1 MSISSTFRAGIVL
14 SVLGASLIG
23 CTQTPP
29 DPPTASNGSST
40 SDPIAAPDP
49 TPNPNCDV
57 TVPLNH
63 CGAYM
68 PQFCQS
74 CGD

>member
-1 MSISSTFRAGIVL
+1 MSISSKFTAGIVL
-14 SVLGASLIG
+14 SVLGASLMR
-23 CTQTPP
+23 CMQTPT
-29 DPPTASNGSST
+29 DPPVPYERSST

-49 TPNPNCDV
+49 IPSCDV
-57 TVPLNH
+57 TAPLNH

-74 CGD
+74 CGN

>member
-14 SVLGASLIG
+14 
-23 CTQTPP
+23 CTQRIGSTRTPP
-29 DPPTASNGSST
+29 DPPTASKGFST

-57 TVPLNH
+57 IVPLNH

-68 PQFCQS
+68 PQFLPKLRRLA
-74 CGD
+74 

>member
-1 MSISSTFRAGIVL
+1 MSISSKFKAGIVL
-14 SVLGASLIG
+14 SVLGASSMG
-23 CTQTPP
+23 CTQTSPEPP
-29 DPPTASNGSST
+29 ILYERSST

-49 TPNPNCDV
+49 IPNCDV

-68 PQFCQS
+68 PQLCQS
-74 CGD
+74 CGN

>member
-1 MSISSTFRAGIVL
+1 MMSISPMLRTGIVL
-14 SVLGASLIG
+14 SILGASLMG
-23 CTQTPP
+23 CAQTRP
-29 DPPTASNGSST
+29 DPTASEGRTISN
-40 SDPIAAPDP
+40 PIVAPAPD
-49 TPNPNCDV
+49 CDV

>member
-1 MSISSTFRAGIVL
+1 MMSISPMLRAGIVL
-14 SVLGASLIG
+14 SILGAGLMG
-23 CTQTPP
+23 CAQTPP
-29 DPPTASNGSST
+29 DPPSEGRTISH
-40 SDPIAAPDP
+40 PIVAPPPD
-49 TPNPNCDV
+49 CDV

>member
-1 MSISSTFRAGIVL
+1 MSISSKFRAGIVL
-14 SVLGASLIG
+14 SVLGASLMG
-23 CTQTPP
+23 CTQTSP
-29 DPPTASNGSST
+29 DPPILYEGSST

-49 TPNPNCDV
+49 IPSCDV

-74 CGD
+74 CGN

>member
-1 MSISSTFRAGIVL
+1 M
-14 SVLGASLIG
+14 G
-23 CTQTPP
+23 CTQTSP
-29 DPPTASNGSST
+29 DPPILYKGSST

-49 TPNPNCDV
+49 IPSCDV

-74 CGD
+74 CGN

>member
-1 MSISSTFRAGIVL
+1 MSISSKFKAGIVL
-14 SVLGASLIG
+14 SVLGASSMG
-23 CTQTPP
+23 CTQTSPEPP
-29 DPPTASNGSST
+29 ILYERSST

-49 TPNPNCDV
+49 IPNCDV

-74 CGD
+74 CGN

>member
-1 MSISSTFRAGIVL
+1 MMSISPKLSVVVVL
-14 SVLGASLIG
+14 SILGVCLVG
-23 CTQTPP
+23 CAQTPSSQATP
-29 DPPTASNGSST
+29 SEGSTISN
-40 SDPIAAPDP
+40 PIVAPAPD
-49 TPNPNCDV
+49 CDV